1 VKQWLTE
8 RMQALLPHLAVLGEG
23 GAAQEGEIERVCAE
37 EIAAWRA
44 RPTMKALR
52 SLNTPMIDARNAI
65 RRELVITDENSWV
78 NPRTG
83 EREHLALKYLNFA
96 DEEWAAMKALTEAGR
111 QRRLEGQQLL
121 RQPEAIVERAARLL
135 ESPRWEDLTVGL
147 AVVTGRRLTELLKT
161 ASFHPMSAWT
171 VLFRGQLKQKA
182 EILAPYE
189 IPTLVEASLVL
200 SAWQR
205 LRSLL
210 DCRQLENGEVERRYG
225 AEVRA
230 TTNRHFVDLVP
241 TRSGKEENLFVHL
254 FRSVYVTLAVYYFCP
269 PVINA
274 LEYKATI
281 AGHYWVERA
290 GAAGNEQLKRNYL
303 STLHYD
309 DYQVGTLEGGLDP
322 RQGIRLG
329 EPGVKVL
336 DVFAPAVT
344 QQVAKEERAQMR
356 KKKIAQILP
365 VQPASKTGYSML
377 KPRQETKH
385 RIDQIA
391 SERDLRHHDEVLAL
405 LADEHRVLEQMKTLL
420 APYQQQS
427 GIPAG
432 SHGSPDTQAA
442 LEALKTLLA
451 SGAPSVE
458 TRLQEQ
464 WHASLEQVEGVLEEA
479 GRQAPEG
486 TSPVAYV
493 QELLTKKT
501 NYQQGPVKRQEH
513 YRQTDFTKV
522 PLSQLKTMRIP
533 EAAHERIRRAV
544 EAIMEHNRAAQHDL
558 DRWSIRI
565 KEIKELVGGRGE
577 IIAAYLKE
585 HQSEIEQHHQEFH
598 LTEKYNQKPFAITDA
613 IHLPELP
620 VTSS

>member
-1 VKQWLTE
+1 MKQWLAE
-8 RMQALLPHLAVLGEG
+8 RLAVLVPRLVMLGQD
-23 GAAQEGEIERVCAE
+23 QEEEMKRLCEE
-37 EIAAWRA
+37 EIAAWRS

-65 RRELVITDENSWV
+65 RREVAVTPENSWV

-83 EREHLALKYLNFA
+83 GREHLALKYLNFS

-121 RQPEAIVERAARLL
+121 RQPTAIVERAATLL

-171 VLFRGQLKQKA
+171 VLFSGQLKQKA

-210 DCRQLENGEVERRYG
+210 DCTTLENGEVERRYG

-269 PVINA
+269 DAINA
-274 LEYKATI
+274 LDYKATI

-290 GAAGNEQLKRNYL
+290 GEAGNEQMKRNYL

-309 DYQVGTLEGGLDP
+309 DYKVGTVGDPAEGHLDP

-329 EPGVKVL
+329 EPAVKVL
-336 DVFAPAVT
+336 DVFAWAVK
-344 QQVAKEERAQMR
+344 QQAEKEERALMR
-356 KKKIAQILP
+356 KKKSPQTLP
-365 VQPASKTGYSML
+365 VQTASKTGYSML
-377 KPRQETKH
+377 KPRQDTKH

-391 SERDLRHHDEVLAL
+391 QERDLRHHDEVLSL
-405 LADEHRVLEQMKTLL
+405 LADQYRLMEQMTTLL
-420 APYQQQS
+420 APYQQQY
-427 GIPAG
+427 G
-432 SHGSPDTQAA
+432 TQTP
-442 LEALKTLLA
+442 LETLKAFLA
-451 SGAPSVE
+451 SGAPSVDTHLHE
-458 TRLQEQ
+458 R
-464 WHASLEQVEGVLEEA
+464 WGASLEDVEGVLEQA
-479 GRQAPEG
+479 AQQAPEG
-486 TSPVAYV
+486 TAPVAYL
-493 QELLTKKT
+493 QEVLSKQTH
-501 NYQQGPVKRQEH
+501 YRQGPVKRQER
-513 YRQTDFTKV
+513 YRQTDFTQLT
-522 PLSQLKTMRIP
+522 LSQLKAMRIP
-533 EAAHERIRRAV
+533 EATHERIRRAV
-544 EAIMEHNRAAQHDL
+544 EAIMQYNRVAQHDL
-558 DRWSIRI
+558 DRWYIRI
-565 KEIKELVGGRGE
+565 KEVKELVGGRGE
-577 IIAAYLKE
+577 IIAAYLKD
-585 HQSEIEQHHQEFH
+585 HQSEIEQHHNEFY
-598 LTEKYNQKPFAITDA
+598 LTEKYNQKPFGITEA
-613 IHLPELP
+613 VHLPEAP
-620 VTSS
+620 SASS

>member
-1 VKQWLTE
+1 MKQWLAE
-8 RMQALLPHLAVLGEG
+8 RLQEVLPQLAALGM
-23 GAAQEGEIERVCAE
+23 AQEAEIRRLCEE

-65 RRELVITDENSWV
+65 RRELVVTPENSWV

-83 EREHLALKYLNFA
+83 EREHLALKYVNFA
-96 DEEWAAMKALTEAGR
+96 DEEWAAMKALTEEGR

-121 RQPEAIVERAARLL
+121 RHPEAIVQKAATLL
-135 ESPRWEDLTVGL
+135 ASPRWEDLAVGL

-161 ASFHPMSAWT
+161 ATFHPMSAWT
-171 VLFRGQLKQKA
+171 VLFSGQLKQKA

-205 LRSLL
+205 LRGLL
-210 DCRQLENGEVERRYG
+210 DCTSLENGEVERRYG
-225 AEVRA
+225 AVVRA

-269 PVINA
+269 PAINA
-274 LEYKATI
+274 LDYKATI

-290 GAAGNEQLKRNYL
+290 GDAGNEQLKRNYL

-309 DYQVGTLEGGLDP
+309 DYQVGTPEGQLDP

-329 EPGVKVL
+329 EPEVKVL
-336 DVFAPAVT
+336 DVFAAAVK
-344 QQVAKEERAQMR
+344 QQAEKEERALMS
-356 KKKIAQILP
+356 KKKHSLTLP

-377 KPRQETKH
+377 KPRQDTKH

-391 SERDLRHHDEVLAL
+391 VERDLRHHDEVLSL
-405 LADEHRVLEQMKTLL
+405 LADQYRLLEQMSTLL
-420 APYQQQS
+420 VPYQQQY
-427 GIPAG
+427 GTQTPL
-432 SHGSPDTQAA
+432 DT
-442 LEALKTLLA
+442 LKALLA
-451 SGAPSVE
+451 SGGPS
-458 TRLQEQ
+458 RDASDAHLQER
-464 WHASLEQVEGVLEEA
+464 WGASLDAVEGLLQEA
-479 GRQAPEG
+479 AAQTPEG
-486 TSPVAYV
+486 TAPLTYV
-493 QELLTKKT
+493 RELLSKQTH
-501 NYQQGPVKRQEH
+501 YRQGPVKRQER
-513 YRQTDFTKV
+513 YNQTDFSQV
-522 PLSQLKTMRIP
+522 SLSQLKAMRSP

-544 EAIMEHNRAAQHDL
+544 EAIMLYNRAAHHDL
-558 DRWSIRI
+558 DRWFIRI
-565 KEIKELVGGRGE
+565 KEVKELVGGRGE

-598 LTEKYNQKPFAITDA
+598 LTEKYNQKPFAITEVV
-613 IHLPELP
+613 HLPEIP
-620 VTSS
+620 TAS

>member
-1 VKQWLTE
+1 MKQWLAE
-8 RMQALLPHLAVLGEG
+8 RMQALLPQLAALGVV
-23 GAAQEGEIERVCAE
+23 QEAEIGRLCAE

-65 RRELVITDENSWV
+65 RRELEVTRENSWV

-96 DEEWAAMKALTEAGR
+96 DDEWAAMKALTEAGR

-121 RQPEAIVERAARLL
+121 RQPDEIVERAARLL
-135 ESPRWEDLTVGL
+135 ESARWEDITVGL

-161 ASFHPMSAWT
+161 ASFHPMSVWT

-205 LRSLL
+205 LRHLL
-210 DCRQLENGEVERRYG
+210 DCTQFDNGEVERRYG

-269 PVINA
+269 PAINA
-274 LEYKATI
+274 LDYKATI

-290 GAAGNEQLKRNYL
+290 GEAGNEQLKRNYL

-309 DYQVGTLEGGLDP
+309 DYQVGTPEGGLDP

-336 DVFAPAVT
+336 DVFAPAVK
-344 QQVAKEERAQMR
+344 QQAAKEERAQMS
-356 KKKIAQILP
+356 KKKRSQTLP

-385 RIDQIA
+385 RIDSIA
-391 SERDLRHHDEVLAL
+391 QERDLRHHDEVLSL
-405 LADEHRVLEQMKTLL
+405 LADQYRLMEQMSSLL
-420 APYQQQS
+420 APYQQQY
-427 GIPAG
+427 G
-432 SHGSPDTQAA
+432 TQTP
-442 LEALKTLLA
+442 LETLKALLA
-451 SGAPSVE
+451 SGVPSIDVHW
-458 TRLQEQ
+458 QER
-464 WHASLEQVEGVLEEA
+464 WGASLEEVEGLIQEA
-479 GRQAPEG
+479 AAQAPEG
-486 TSPVAYV
+486 TSPVTYV
-493 QELLTKKT
+493 RELLSKQTH
-501 NYQQGPVKRQEH
+501 YRQGPVKRQERYH
-513 YRQTDFTKV
+513 QTDFTQLS
-522 PLSQLKTMRIP
+522 LSQLKAMRIP
-533 EAAHERIRRAV
+533 AATHERIRRAV
-544 EAIMEHNRAAQHDL
+544 EAIMQYNRAAQHDL
-558 DRWSIRI
+558 DRWYIRI
-565 KEIKELVGGRGE
+565 KEVKELVGGRGE
-577 IIAAYLKE
+577 IIAAYLKD

-598 LTEKYNQKPFAITDA
+598 LTEKYNQKPFGITEVV
-613 IHLPELP
+613 HLPETP
-620 VTSS
+620 RASE